1 MNNLELL
8 KDKDMGEKFYSEL
21 DISEHGI
28 MLNGL
33 PKFIACDEL
42 EGMIQTIFVELLANE
57 NIDKNQIVQIKVLS
71 DFHKC
76 TSWLKK
82 LKRYQSMF
90 EATNN
95 VNKRNGEGA
104 AAKKLMI
111 SKGSGLFGAKV
122 EVDASD
128 FYNKKIHHLK
138 EKIRIEEK

>member
-1 MNNLELL
+1 
-8 KDKDMGEKFYSEL
+8 
-21 DISEHGI
+21 
-28 MLNGL
+28 
-33 PKFIACDEL
+33 
-42 EGMIQTIFVELLANE
+42 
-57 NIDKNQIVQIKVLS
+57 
-71 DFHKC
+71 
-76 TSWLKK
+76 
-82 LKRYQSMF
+82 MF

-104 AAKKLMI
+104 AGKKLMI